1 MVGPRPAEAQ
11 VTRTSDRRTVRH
23 VTDDGASRTP
33 ELDEVRRLLFPE
45 LPSEEGW
52 ARIEAAVQRAERG
65 RRIDEALIDAIRRLK
80 EEGLA

>member
-1 MVGPRPAEAQ
+1 VGPRPAEAQ

-23 VTDDGASRTP
+23 LAENGASRTP

-45 LPSEEGW
+45 LPPDEGW
-52 ARIEAAVQRAERG
+52 ARIDAAMRRAERE

-80 EEGLA
+80 EEGKA